1 MNETQNQTD
10 LKGAAS
16 GNELNGRMTI
26 AYVASSAPFKFDK
39 SLDDRKG
46 EPIYDHSR

>member
-26 AYVASSAPFKFDK
+26 PFKFDK